1 MEEDL
6 DYFSKNNASQP
17 KKRKCKTKRNRTIKH
32 DENKIQK
39 LSNNHFLQRDQE
51 GRLVGQFFFWHW
63 RTDNKEHWPVSTRK
77 KNFWRKKREIIN
89 MFWEECNK
97 PSFYKLICK
106 PHNFLY
112 LNGKKIICPRIADN
126 VWKS

>member
-32 DENKIQK
+32 GENKIQK

-51 GRLVGQFFFWHW
+51 GRLVGSFFFDIDVL
-63 RTDNKEHWPVSTRK
+63 TTKNIDPFPLERK
-77 KNFWRKKREIIN
+77 IFDV
-89 MFWEECNK
+89 
-97 PSFYKLICK
+97 
-106 PHNFLY
+106 
-112 LNGKKIICPRIADN
+112 KIGR
-126 VWKS
+126 